1 MNKRGQF
8 YLIAAVIFIAVIL
21 GFASLVN
28 KISKQE
34 VNFLIDIA
42 KELDI
47 ESEKVYDY
55 IIYNEMTTLQRNAQL
70 LQFTEDF
77 STYSK
82 AENSYYLFGDTSNF
96 VVAGYRKTSPERI
109 YIDILNSE
117 QQFLDLLGGIY
128 NSGEYSTTGENINL
142 TIKGNLYE
150 INLNSEENFYYILS
164 VEGDQNYVVSNIQ

>member
-77 STYSK
+77 STELSKLYS
-82 AENSYYLFGDTSNF
+82 AI
-96 VVAGYRKTSPERI
+96 KTNGKS
-109 YIDILNSE
+109 IDSRLN
-117 QQFLDLLGGIY
+117 I
-128 NSGEYSTTGENINL
+128 
-142 TIKGNLYE
+142 
-150 INLNSEENFYYILS
+150 
-164 VEGDQNYVVSNIQ
+164 